1 MGGHLPSEQC
11 GKALRVSLHSL
22 ALLGWL
28 ESIQLINIHV
38 GSASSAHCG
47 YSYHMTKQLFST

>member
-28 ESIQLINIHV
+28 ESIQLINI

-47 YSYHMTKQLFST
+47 YSYHMTKQLLST